1 MLTGNKKL
9 SKCWKN
15 LAFRLRVE
23 LPVLSS
29 IGKMGYPCCYVLYAR
44 NDIRVSSP
52 YQNTMKKR
60 LQRIRDKGQLL
71 DEIMTWKRQEV
82 PKQMAQM
89 PESDLQALLTF
100 TPPPEDFVA
109 ALARPGVR
117 LIAEVKRASPSKGVI
132 AREFDPVEL
141 ALAYAKGGASAIS
154 CLTDARFFQGQ
165 LEHLTAIKEALRDRE
180 IRLPVLRKD
189 FIYHPYQVLQARVA
203 GADAILLIMAVLGDA
218 DYRDLL
224 TYTRELG
231 MEALVEV
238 HDEQELE
245 RALKQNPRIIGIN
258 NRDLR
263 TFQVDLN
270 TTARLRPL
278 VPEDVL
284 LVAESGIR
292 HEDDVRALKAMGVDA
307 ILVGESLV
315 RQPRNSRLRKIREL
329 VRAGA

>member
-1 MLTGNKKL
+1 
-9 SKCWKN
+9 
-15 LAFRLRVE
+15 
-23 LPVLSS
+23 
-29 IGKMGYPCCYVLYAR
+29 
-44 NDIRVSSP
+44 
-52 YQNTMKKR
+52 MKKR
-60 LQRIRDKGQLL
+60 LQRIREKGQLL
-71 DEIMTWKRQEV
+71 DEIMAWKRQEV
-82 PKQMAQM
+82 PKQMAET

-100 TPPPEDFVA
+100 TPPAEDFAA
-109 ALARPGVR
+109 ALARPGVS
-117 LIAEVKRASPSKGVI
+117 LIAEVKRASPSKGLI
-132 AREFDPVEL
+132 AKDFDLVDL
-141 ALAYAKGGASAIS
+141 ALTYAQGGAAAIS

-165 LEHLTAIKEALRDRE
+165 LAYLTAIKEAFRARD
-180 IRLPVLRKD
+180 IHLPVLRKD

-224 TYTRELG
+224 AYARELG

-238 HDEQELE
+238 HDEGELE
-245 RALKQNPRIIGIN
+245 RALKQNPRVLGVN

-278 VPEDVL
+278 VPDDVL

-292 HEDDVRALKAMGVDA
+292 NEEDVRALKGMGVAA

-315 RQPRNSRLRKIREL
+315 RQPRKARLRKVRAL

>member
-1 MLTGNKKL
+1 
-9 SKCWKN
+9 
-15 LAFRLRVE
+15 
-23 LPVLSS
+23 
-29 IGKMGYPCCYVLYAR
+29 
-44 NDIRVSSP
+44 
-52 YQNTMKKR
+52 MKKR
-60 LQRIRDKGQLL
+60 LQRVREKGQLL
-71 DEIMTWKRQEV
+71 DEIMAWKRQEV
-82 PKQMAQM
+82 PKQMAET

-100 TPPPEDFVA
+100 TPPAEDFAA
-109 ALARPGVR
+109 ALARPGVS
-117 LIAEVKRASPSKGVI
+117 LIAEVKRASPSKGLI
-132 AREFDPVEL
+132 AKDFDPVDL
-141 ALAYAKGGASAIS
+141 ALTYAQGGAAAIS

-165 LEHLTAIKEALRDRE
+165 LDYLTAIKEAFRARD
-180 IRLPVLRKD
+180 IHLPVLRKD

-224 TYTRELG
+224 AYARELG

-238 HDEQELE
+238 HDEGELE
-245 RALKQNPRIIGIN
+245 RALKQNPRVIGVN

-278 VPEDVL
+278 VPDDVL

-292 HEDDVRALKAMGVDA
+292 NEEDVRALKGMGVAA

-315 RQPRNSRLRKIREL
+315 RQPRKARLRKVRAL

>member
-1 MLTGNKKL
+1 
-9 SKCWKN
+9 
-15 LAFRLRVE
+15 
-23 LPVLSS
+23 
-29 IGKMGYPCCYVLYAR
+29 
-44 NDIRVSSP
+44 
-52 YQNTMKKR
+52 MKKR
-60 LQRIRDKGQLL
+60 LQRIREKGQLL
-71 DEIMTWKRQEV
+71 DEIMAWKRQEV
-82 PKQMAQM
+82 PKQMAET

-100 TPPPEDFVA
+100 TPPAEDFAA
-109 ALARPGVR
+109 ALARPGVS
-117 LIAEVKRASPSKGVI
+117 LIAEVKRASPSKGLI
-132 AREFDPVEL
+132 AKDFDPVDL
-141 ALAYAKGGASAIS
+141 ALTYAQGGAAAIS

-165 LEHLTAIKEALRDRE
+165 LDYLTAIKEAFRARD
-180 IRLPVLRKD
+180 IHLPVLRKD

-224 TYTRELG
+224 AYARELG

-238 HDEQELE
+238 HDEGELE
-245 RALKQNPRIIGIN
+245 RALKQNPRVLGVN

-278 VPEDVL
+278 VPDDVL

-292 HEDDVRALKAMGVDA
+292 NEEDVRALKGMGVAA

-315 RQPRNSRLRKIREL
+315 RQPRKARLRKVRAL

>member
-1 MLTGNKKL
+1 
-9 SKCWKN
+9 
-15 LAFRLRVE
+15 
-23 LPVLSS
+23 
-29 IGKMGYPCCYVLYAR
+29 
-44 NDIRVSSP
+44 
-52 YQNTMKKR
+52 MKKR
-60 LQRIRDKGQLL
+60 LQRIREKGQLL
-71 DEIMTWKRQEV
+71 DEIMAWKRQEV
-82 PKQMAQM
+82 PKQMAET

-100 TPPPEDFVA
+100 TPPAEDFAA
-109 ALARPGVR
+109 ALARPGVS
-117 LIAEVKRASPSKGVI
+117 LIAEVKRASPSKGLI
-132 AREFDPVEL
+132 AKDFDPVDL
-141 ALAYAKGGASAIS
+141 ALTYAEGGAAAIS

-165 LEHLTAIKEALRDRE
+165 LDYLTAIKEAFRARD
-180 IRLPVLRKD
+180 IHLPVLRKD

-224 TYTRELG
+224 AYARELG

-238 HDEQELE
+238 HDEGELE
-245 RALKQNPRIIGIN
+245 RALKQNPRVIGVN

-278 VPEDVL
+278 VPDDVL

-292 HEDDVRALKAMGVDA
+292 NEEDVRALKGMGVDA

-315 RQPRNSRLRKIREL
+315 RQPRKARLRKVRAL

>member
-1 MLTGNKKL
+1 
-9 SKCWKN
+9 
-15 LAFRLRVE
+15 
-23 LPVLSS
+23 
-29 IGKMGYPCCYVLYAR
+29 
-44 NDIRVSSP
+44 
-52 YQNTMKKR
+52 MKKR
-60 LQRIRDKGQLL
+60 LQRVREKGQLL
-71 DEIMTWKRQEV
+71 DEIMAWKRQEV
-82 PKQMAQM
+82 PKQMAET

-100 TPPPEDFVA
+100 TPPAEDFAA
-109 ALARPGVR
+109 ALARPGVS
-117 LIAEVKRASPSKGVI
+117 LIAEVKRASPSKGLI
-132 AREFDPVEL
+132 AKDFDPVDL
-141 ALAYAKGGASAIS
+141 ALTYAQGGAAAIS

-165 LEHLTAIKEALRDRE
+165 LDYLTAIKEAFRARD
-180 IRLPVLRKD
+180 IHLPVLRKD

-224 TYTRELG
+224 AYARELG

-238 HDEQELE
+238 HDEGELE
-245 RALKQNPRIIGIN
+245 RALKQNPRVLGVN

-278 VPEDVL
+278 VPDDVL

-292 HEDDVRALKAMGVDA
+292 NEEDVRALKGMGVAA

-315 RQPRNSRLRKIREL
+315 RQPRKARLRKVRAL

>member
-1 MLTGNKKL
+1 
-9 SKCWKN
+9 
-15 LAFRLRVE
+15 
-23 LPVLSS
+23 
-29 IGKMGYPCCYVLYAR
+29 
-44 NDIRVSSP
+44 
-52 YQNTMKKR
+52 MKKR
-60 LQRIRDKGQLL
+60 LQRMREKGQLL
-71 DEIMTWKRQEV
+71 DEIMAWKRQEV
-82 PKQMAQM
+82 PKQMAET

-100 TPPPEDFVA
+100 TPPAEDFAA
-109 ALARPGVR
+109 ALARPGVS
-117 LIAEVKRASPSKGVI
+117 LIAEVKRASPSKGLI
-132 AREFDPVEL
+132 AKDFDPVDL
-141 ALAYAKGGASAIS
+141 ALTYAEGGAAAIS

-165 LEHLTAIKEALRDRE
+165 LDYLTAIKEAFRARD
-180 IRLPVLRKD
+180 IHLPVLRKD

-224 TYTRELG
+224 AYARELG

-238 HDEQELE
+238 HDEGELE
-245 RALKQNPRIIGIN
+245 RALKQNPRVIGVN

-278 VPEDVL
+278 VPDDVL

-292 HEDDVRALKAMGVDA
+292 NEEDVRALKGMGVDA
-307 ILVGESLV
+307 VLVGESLV
-315 RQPRNSRLRKIREL
+315 RQPRKARLRKVRAL